1 MLDESALRDQVLEF
15 LHGYIV
21 VVDVALLAGAWAA
34 SSVRDGGHED
44 VGVPLL
50 QELVERAFA
59 HARGAG
65 DDDGAAVFGEGGS

>member
-1 MLDESALRDQVLEF
+1 
-15 LHGYIV
+15 
-21 VVDVALLAGAWAA
+21 
-34 SSVRDGGHED
+34 VRDGGHED

-65 DDDGAAVFGEGGS
+65 DDDGAAIFGEGAS